1 MAQSA
6 GYTFNANTV
15 SGTTVRDVAGYFLHG
30 TIVGS
35 ATLVPGRYGDGLN
48 CTGGALHIVV
58 RPPKAGDSFYPLN
71 TDGGLS
77 IAAWVE
83 LGDNTAAAR
92 CIASASSGGVL
103 NWAVYAS
110 NASGNVEAKIAGTTY
125 STTTSIRDGE
135 QHHVLV
141 VYDATPSTDTVKI
154 AVDGVEVLSV
164 NAGTALAYS
173 GTEVTVE
180 AGRNTLTGSE
190 ALNGIVD
197 DLRWWNDPVEAAYWP
212 DLVAAEQIDHQLAIY
227 PFDHDS
233 AEDFGSYGHAL
244 TVAPS
249 ASFTDGLYGRA
260 LVSGTAAAG
269 ASGVVGFPNCDRL
282 AICGWLRLDT
292 APVGSAAPILAID
305 DSSNNARVRVVVNTD
320 RTVTTTWT
328 TIDDGTVS
336 VTSTAALTVGQWTR
350 FQFAINPTY
359 VQVRLESDQATQ
371 SIGDGVPHVTPAIDG
386 LHRLHLGGDASSGG
400 QISYDYLTFTKNF
413 LAEVTSGYWSGAPVV
428 TPYRPVNVARGV
440 YHFNEGSGTVVDD
453 KSPSANAPH
462 VDRGRFVGVR
472 HRGVG
477 ARRQRDRPRGVEDL
491 LAWPATPLG
500 WAFSRGSSAAPAAV
514 APGSWSCGT
523 ARSRS
528 RTRAGWTSCSGS
540 GCSAPA
546 ARPASSARR
555 VRRSR
560 PRPGRT
566 WQRPAISGRSSSS
579 STGPFS
585 RSSRTASGDCCS
597 RASCTWAATPRIR
610 RSRTSTTCACS
621 TLRSAR
627 PTSAGS
633 TRTPATSTSP
643 HPRPSPP
650 GGSRS
655 SEAGGRRRRTSVGL
669 MDA

>member
-35 ATLVPGRYGDGLN
+35 ATLVAGRYGDGLN
-48 CTGGALHIVV
+48 CTGGALHVVV

-71 TDGGLS
+71 VDGGLS

-83 LGDNTAAAR
+83 LDDNTAAAR

-110 NASGNVEAKIAGTTY
+110 NASGTVEAKIAETTY

-164 NAGTALAYS
+164 NAGSALAYS
-173 GTEVTVE
+173 GTEVTME

-212 DLVAAEQIDHQLAIY
+212 DLIAAEQIDHQLAIY
-227 PFDHDS
+227 PFDHDT

-244 TVAPS
+244 MVAPS
-249 ASFTDGLYGRA
+249 ASFTTGLYGRA

-269 ASGVVGFPNCDRL
+269 ASGVVGFPDCDRL

-292 APVGSAAPILAID
+292 APVGSAAPMLAID

-386 LHRLHLGGDASSGG
+386 LHRLHIGGDASGGG

-440 YHFNEGSGTVVDD
+440 YHFNEGSGTVADD
-453 KSPSANAPH
+453 KSPSANNLTLTAAGSW
-462 VDRGRFVGVR
+462 VSGIEGSAL
-472 HRGVG
+472 G
-477 ARRQRDRPRGVEDL
+477 ATGTGPGASRAS
-491 LAWPATPLG
+491 LAWPAAPLG
-500 WAFSRGSSAAPAAV
+500 WAFSAWVKCRSNSSGARFLVQRNGQVEV
-514 APGSWSCGT
+514 AHAGRLDELFWIRLFGT
-523 ARSRS
+523 GG
-528 RTRAGWTSCSGS
+528 TTGI
-540 GCSAPA
+540 
-546 ARPASSARR
+546 
-555 VRRSR
+555 V
-560 PRPGRT
+560 
-566 WQRPAISGRSSSS
+566 SSSS
-579 STGPFS
+579 
-585 RSSRTASGDCCS
+585 ASIPAETWTHVA
-597 RASCTWAATPRIR
+597 ASCDQRAIQLFLNGAVFTVEPYGVGALLQPGELHVGGDTPDSSVADVDDLCLFDTPISAANVRW
-610 RSRTSTTCACS
+610 
-621 TLRSAR
+621 LYQN
-627 PTSAGS
+627 AGHFNEP
-633 TRTPATSTSP
+633 TPATFAAWGIS
-643 HPRPSPP
+643 
-650 GGSRS
+650 
-655 SEAGGRRRRTSVGL
+655 L
-669 MDA
+669 